1 MSGLDAGRPVRIA
14 RVARMGLAR
23 RVQYPLPCH
32 TRAHHPAGAAPGG
45 CVKWWLPGGVAIIG
59 DGGWQWVQ
67 YG

>member
-1 MSGLDAGRPVRIA
+1 MRGLDAGRPVRIA

-45 CVKWWLPGGVAIIG
+45 CVKWWLRRGVAIIG